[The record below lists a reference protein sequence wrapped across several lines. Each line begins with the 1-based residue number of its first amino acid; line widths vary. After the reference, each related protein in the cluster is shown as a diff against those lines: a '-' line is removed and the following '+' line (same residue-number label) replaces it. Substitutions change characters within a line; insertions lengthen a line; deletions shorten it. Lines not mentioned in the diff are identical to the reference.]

1 MLYPRLKFLMVDTDS
16 PLSDKYS
23 FISSFSD
30 RVSWKYDDA
39 KLLIMNNDSLSFLS
53 STFSAVSSVSIISIL
68 YLLARYLIDSG

>member
-1 MLYPRLKFLMVDTDS
+1 MVDPES
-16 PLSDKYS
+16 PLSNKYS

-39 KLLIMNNDSLSFLS
+39 KLLIINNDSLSFLS
-53 STFSAVSSVSIISIL
+53 SIFSAVSSVSIISIL